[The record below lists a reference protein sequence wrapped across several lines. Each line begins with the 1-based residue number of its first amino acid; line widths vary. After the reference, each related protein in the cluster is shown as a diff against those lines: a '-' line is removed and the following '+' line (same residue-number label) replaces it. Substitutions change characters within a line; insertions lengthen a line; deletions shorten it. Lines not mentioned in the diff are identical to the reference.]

1 MNIADVF
8 SATQTGE
15 TSKRVFSSEKIPEIT
30 NIHTRMNLDCYL
42 CNVKNAN
49 QMKWTTKSYPLVPK
63 RPVKSKNLR

>member
-1 MNIADVF
+1 MILLEKINRLSKICKSRMNIADVF

-30 NIHTRMNLDCYL
+30 NIHARMNLDCYL

-49 QMKWTTKSYPLVPK
+49 QMK
-63 RPVKSKNLR
+63 